1 MKINIIIRKKE
12 NACMKNKIK
21 RILIVL
27 LTIFTISST
36 YVTIFYP
43 EIVTEAHPGRT
54 DSKGGH
60 KDKKNVSGL
69 GSYHYHCGGNP
80 AHLHTGGVC
89 PYANTSTTTNTTT
102 TSEKSAVTIN
112 DTTSSALNGTVT
124 DNQTSIVSDECDNLI
139 FSAQYYITR
148 YPDLAIAIGY
158 NSQDLYNHFIQYG
171 IAEGRQGIETFN
183 VQVYRDNN
191 PDLVAAFGD
200 NLMLYC
206 YHYIQT
212 GHNEGRICY

>member
-1 MKINIIIRKKE
+1 MKIKT
-12 NACMKNKIK
+12 K
-21 RILIVL
+21 RILMAL
-27 LTIFTISST
+27 LTIFIVSST

-43 EIVTEAHPGRT
+43 EMVIEAHPGRT

-60 KDKKNVSGL
+60 KDKNNESGL
-69 GSYHYHCGGNP
+69 GPYHYHCGDNP

-89 PYANTSTTTNTTT
+89 PYANTSTTTNDVT
-102 TSEKSAVTIN
+102 TSEKSLTTT
-112 DTTSSALNGTVT
+112 DTTSSALNDTLT
-124 DNQTSIVSDECDNLI
+124 SNQTSMVSDECDNLI

-148 YPDLAIAIGY
+148 YPDLAVAIGY
-158 NSQDLYNHFIQYG
+158 NSQDLYNHFIQCG

-191 PDLVAAFGD
+191 PDLAAAFGD
-200 NLMLYC
+200 DLMSY
-206 YHYIQT
+206 YNHYIQT